1 MKQLYRD
8 VFMTPLGEMVAIAD
22 DQHLYC
28 VAFSDQ
34 SQLEKRIAAGVKK
47 LGLTM
52 SDRSSF
58 VLQQLRKELAQYFAG
73 DRTTFSVSTVGVGTV
88 FQQAA
93 WKALTTIPY
102 GKTVNYSQQA
112 AVMGMPAAVRAVA
125 NANAAN
131 MCAILVPC
139 HRVIKKDGAVCGYNG
154 GVWRKQW
161 LLKHEKALQN
171 KSFVKL

>member
-8 VFMTPLGEMVAIAD
+8 VFMTPLGEMVAVSD
-22 DQHLYC
+22 GQRLYC

-34 SQLEKRIAAGVKK
+34 PALGKRIAAVAKK
-47 LGLTM
+47 MERTM
-52 SDRSSF
+52 SEGSSP
-58 VLQQLRKELAQYFAG
+58 VLQQLREELAQYFAG
-73 DRTTFSVSTVGVGTV
+73 DRLTFSVSVAAVGTV

-93 WKALTTIPY
+93 WNALQQIPY
-102 GKTVNYSQQA
+102 GETVNYSQQA

-131 MCAILVPC
+131 MCALIVPC

-161 LLKHEKALQN
+161 LLEHETQMRERFAI
-171 KSFVKL
+171 

>member
-1 MKQLYRD
+1 MNQLYREI
-8 VFMTPLGEMVAIAD
+8 FMTPLGEMVAIAD
-22 DQHLYC
+22 DKHLYC
-28 VAFSDQ
+28 LVFSDQ
-34 SQLEKRIAAGVKK
+34 PQLEKRIAAGAKK
-47 LGLTM
+47 LGRII
-52 SDRSSF
+52 SDGSSP
-58 VLQQLRKELAQYFAG
+58 VLQQLREELAQYFAG
-73 DRTTFSVSTVGVGTV
+73 DRRTFSVPAAGVGTV

-93 WKALTTIPY
+93 WKALTTISY

-161 LLKHEKALQN
+161 LLEHEKR
-171 KSFVKL
+171 VR